1 MKVTLTTLSEN
12 TVSRPGFM
20 AEWGLSVLIEVGNLK
35 VLFDTGGSGVAVH
48 NARRLGIDLSTVREI
63 VLSHGHQDHT
73 GGLQQVLEVTGD
85 KRVVGHP
92 AIWEAKYT
100 KRSSER
106 KHTYIGIPCIRRQ
119 LEDLGAKFHLVKEP
133 FHLSD
138 GVLTSGEV
146 PMETDYEVIEENLFL
161 EDGGAFKADSLLDD
175 LSVFIKTPHGLVVV
189 LGCAHRGIVNTLRHA
204 RRITGEERI
213 HTVVGGTHLAH
224 ASQER
229 IESTARDLKN
239 MAVKRIGVSHC
250 TGFKASMHLARCF
263 DDFFLNNAG
272 TRITV

>member
-12 TVSRPGFM
+12 TVSGPGFM
-20 AEWGLSVLIEVGNLK
+20 AEWGLSILIQVGRLK

-48 NARRLGIDLSTVREI
+48 NARRLGIDLSKVDEI

-73 GGLQQVLEVTGD
+73 GGLRQVLEVTGD

-92 AIWEAKYT
+92 AIWGAKYT
-100 KRSSER
+100 RRSDGN
-106 KHTYIGIPCIRRQ
+106 KHIYIGIPYVRRQ
-119 LEDLGAKFHLVKEP
+119 LEDLGARFHLIKEP
-133 FHLSD
+133 LHLSEE
-138 GVLTSGEV
+138 VLTSGEV
-146 PMETDYEVIEENLFL
+146 PMETGYEVVEENLFVEKGNAL
-161 EDGGAFKADSLLDD
+161 SPDPLIDD

-204 RRITGEERI
+204 QEITGEERI
-213 HTVVGGTHLAH
+213 HTVLGGTHLVH
-224 ASQER
+224 ASRER
-229 IESTARDLKN
+229 VESTARDLKG

-250 TGFKASMHLARCF
+250 TGFEASTHLARCL

-272 TRITV
+272 TRLTV